1 MPDIIN
7 PTEEA
12 KLRSEV
18 QKWYNDLCSIT
29 RETRGADA
37 YGGETEAPAVIATNV
52 PCDVA
57 AGTNTARPTEVIG
70 GQIEFRQTYTVSLP
84 PGTDVKVHDRIT
96 ITSRVP
102 NREMIVQAV
111 MTPESWDI
119 ELNVVTSL
127 EGEPLV

>member
-1 MPDIIN
+1 MADIISSA
-7 PTEEA
+7 EEA
-12 KLRSEV
+12 SLRSEV

-29 RETRGADA
+29 RETRGVDV
-37 YGGETEAPAVIATNV
+37 YGGETETAGVIATDV

-57 AGTNTARPTEVIG
+57 AGVNTARPTEVIG

-84 PGTDVKVHDRIT
+84 PGTDIRVHDRII
-96 ITSRVP
+96 ITSRTP
-102 NREMIVQAV
+102 NREMVVQAV